1 MRKSTPEQ
9 IYAHKLIDATVAE
22 QVNESFTANALKMM
36 KKRYLQIR
44 PDGVQETPAEML
56 HRIAHALAEVDY
68 KYGATDAQV
77 EETEGKFF
85 EIMSRQEYTPAG
97 RTITNAGAPTPVVAN
112 CIVLPIHDSMD
123 SIFKTLKDAALLQKA
138 GSGLGFAF
146 SHLRPAGSFVFKS
159 QGMASGP
166 VSFLHVYNEAF
177 GVIKQQGRHGANMAI
192 LNVEHPDI
200 LDFIHSKKIEG
211 SIRNF
216 NISIGVTDRF
226 MKAVTDRPN
235 EIWEPEFKGVRMP
248 LRKITR
254 DRSGVIL
261 NIEDIKMTAG
271 ELYSE
276 IVHCAWHNGEPGVV
290 FLDTVN
296 RDNPMIAMQEIDA
309 CNPCGEQFLPW
320 YDVCNLSSINLARF
334 VKEGRVDYERLRYVT
349 RVATHLSDNVIDI
362 YDYPVKEVQDMS
374 KNNRR
379 IGLGIMGFADMLY
392 QLNVRYDSEAGNNLA
407 ESVMSVIQEEAHKVS
422 RELAESRG
430 VFPNWDKSTYAK
442 SGVRM
447 RNTMLT
453 TVAPTGSIS
462 MFLNTSSGVEPNFA
476 LSYTKQDKDGWKYY
490 YTNQYFEKALKDRGL
505 YSDELM
511 DKIVAEGSLNR
522 IEGLPDDI
530 KETFVVSMDISAE
543 SHIRMQAAFQKHVDN
558 AISKTV
564 NFPNEATE
572 EDVRAGYIL
581 AWRMG
586 CKGCTVYRDG
596 SRQVQI
602 LNLNK
607 NVKDKSEVP
616 LTAQVKNDEELSKE
630 ETKQPEI
637 QEVPM
642 PKFSQ
647 DASPTTEA
655 QEPMTT
661 NASGFGIITPRD
673 RPGTLSGRT
682 YQVKTA
688 YGNLYITINDI
699 PDDGPFEVFSQLG
712 KAGGFFHS
720 QTEAIC
726 RLISLSLR
734 SGVKA
739 EEVVNQLKGIRGPDP
754 MWNNGRPMLSIADA
768 IAQTLE
774 QHIKEKTGVVE
785 LPLDNK
791 RIEATRAET
800 LKDLVTDEVKIKIV
814 PGPGADLP
822 GRQAGIHAH
831 HDSIANLGT
840 APACQE
846 CGDMLMMAEGCLKC
860 LSCGYS
866 KCG

>member
-1 MRKSTPEQ
+1 MKKSTPEQ
-9 IYAHKLIDATVAE
+9 IYAHKLIDGAMAE
-22 QVNESFTANALKMM
+22 QVNASFTANALKMM
-36 KKRYLQIR
+36 RKRYLQLR

-68 KYGATDAQV
+68 NYGATAEQV
-77 EETEGKFF
+77 EETERKFF
-85 EIMSRQEYTPAG
+85 EVMSRQEYTPAG

-112 CIVLPIHDSMD
+112 CIVLPIHDSME

-146 SHLRPAGSFVFKS
+146 SHLRPAGSYVFKS

-192 LNVEHPDI
+192 LDVEHPDI
-200 LDFIHSKKIEG
+200 LDFIHCKAVEG
-211 SIRNF
+211 SVRNF
-216 NISIGVTDRF
+216 NISVGVTDRF
-226 MKAVTDRPN
+226 MEQVTSRPN
-235 EIWEPEFKGVRMP
+235 EPWEPEFEGTRMP
-248 LRKITR
+248 LRRITR

-261 NIEDIKMTAG
+261 NIEEIQMTAL
-271 ELYSE
+271 ELFNE
-276 IVHCAWHNGEPGVV
+276 IVHGAWRNGEPGVV

-296 RDNPMIAMQEIDA
+296 RDNPMVAVQKIDA

-320 YDVCNLSSINLARF
+320 YDVCNLSSVNLARM
-334 VKEGRVDYERLRYVT
+334 VKDGRVDYERLRYVT

-362 YDYPVKEVQDMS
+362 YDYPVKEVQDQARA
-374 KNNRR
+374 NRR

-392 QLNVRYDSEAGNNLA
+392 QLGVRYDSDAGYELA
-407 ESVMSVIQEEAHKVS
+407 ESVMSVISEEAHRVS
-422 RELAESRG
+422 QEFAETRG
-430 VFPNWDKSTYAK
+430 VFPSWEKSVYAK
-442 SGVRM
+442 SGLRM

-505 YSDELM
+505 FSESLM
-511 DKIVAEGSLNR
+511 DKIIAEGSLKD
-522 IEGLPDDI
+522 IEGLPEDI
-530 KETFVVSMDISAE
+530 KATFVVSMDISAE

-564 NFPNEATE
+564 NFPYEATE
-572 EDVRAGYIL
+572 EDVRQGYIL
-581 AWRMG
+581 AWKSG

-616 LTAQVKNDEELSKE
+616 LTAQVKGEEELSKE
-630 ETKQPEI
+630 EIPQPEVV
-637 QEVPM
+637 EVKM
-642 PKFSQ
+642 PEFPKVLPQSPAQ
-647 DASPTTEA
+647 DSATTD
-655 QEPMTT
+655 
-661 NASGFGIITPRD
+661 ASGFGIITPRD
-673 RPGTLSGRT
+673 RPGTLNGRT

-688 YGNLYITINDI
+688 YGNLYITVNDL
-699 PDDGPFEVFSQLG
+699 PGDGPFEVFSQLG

-774 QHIKEKTGVVE
+774 QHIKEKAGIAE

-791 RIEATRAET
+791 QIEATRAET
-800 LKDLVTDEVKIKIV
+800 IQNLVNDEVKVQIV
-814 PGPGADLP
+814 PGPGADT
-822 GRQAGIHAH
+822 H
-831 HDSIANLGT
+831 HVRRDSIANLGT
-840 APACQE
+840 APACPE
-846 CGDMLMMAEGCLKC
+846 CGDMMMTAEGCLKC
-860 LSCGYS
+860 LSCGFS